1 MLRTPR
7 TEAMQMKK
15 KERAMKTLIT
25 VAALALGLAAPALAQ
40 DAKPAPTPSMAP
52 AAKPAEAPKAT
63 PATTKDAAK
72 PGTNPADAKTGD
84 KPVTGNDAKKVDP
97 KAAAPA
103 APTGKVVAPKT
114 TEKPAETKKQ

>member
-1 MLRTPR
+1 
-7 TEAMQMKK
+7 
-15 KERAMKTLIT
+15 MKTLIT

-40 DAKPAPTPSMAP
+40 DAKPAVTPPMAP

-72 PGTNPADAKTGD
+72 PVDAKTG
-84 KPVTGNDAKKVDP
+84 NDVKKVDP

-103 APTGKVVAPKT
+103 APTGATQPKADAGKGVAPKT
-114 TEKPAETKKQ
+114 TEKPTETKKQ